1 MRKDAERGKILNWG
15 LKVYP
20 APGEVKQNE
29 LDCGDTAPSTY
40 LLFKETYGN
49 DVYKLIKSLNS
60 STGCDLDGISRKLL

>member
-1 MRKDAERGKILNWG
+1 MRKDAERGKILNWE
-15 LKVYP
+15 LKVYT

-29 LDCGDTAPSTY
+29 LDCSDTAPLTY

>member
-29 LDCGDTAPSTY
+29 LDCGDTAPLTY

-49 DVYKLIKSLNS
+49 DVYKLIKSVNS